1 MWDSLSSFS
10 TFLLRLIRWFKIWA
24 GMDTPSIYE
33 KMEVDELLALYMSFE
48 HVHRDDMGEYS
59 RQEIYKLI
67 TCSIDIDNKMVMDL
81 WKDYCREYRDVT
93 ELEFPY
99 SPGEDLYD
107 LESYYKML
115 DLYFQFSRKVGL
127 PVQPRTWPRRDAAQR
142 RKSAVF

>member
-1 MWDSLSSFS
+1 MWDSEQ
-10 TFLLRLIRWFKIWA
+10 LLNLPAEIDTLVKIWA

-107 LESYYKML
+107 LRATIRCWTFISSSPERWGFL
-115 DLYFQFSRKVGL
+115 FR
-127 PVQPRTWPRRDAAQR
+127 PRTWPRRDAAQR

>member
-1 MWDSLSSFS
+1 
-10 TFLLRLIRWFKIWA
+10 
-24 GMDTPSIYE
+24 
-33 KMEVDELLALYMSFE
+33 
-48 HVHRDDMGEYS
+48 MGEYS

-127 PVQPRTWPRRDAAQR
+127 PVQAENLAEERRSTEEEISRILRTECASYT
-142 RKSAVF
+142 RKCSACGKELSWDYPFF

>member
-1 MWDSLSSFS
+1 MG
-10 TFLLRLIRWFKIWA
+10 R
-24 GMDTPSIYE
+24 MDTPSIYE

-48 HVHRDDMGEYS
+48 HVHRDDMGEFT

-107 LESYYKML
+107 LRATIRCWIFFPVLQKGGASCSGREPGRGETQHRGGNQP
-115 DLYFQFSRKVGL
+115 YFKDRMCQL
-127 PVQPRTWPRRDAAQR
+127 HP
-142 RKSAVF
+142 